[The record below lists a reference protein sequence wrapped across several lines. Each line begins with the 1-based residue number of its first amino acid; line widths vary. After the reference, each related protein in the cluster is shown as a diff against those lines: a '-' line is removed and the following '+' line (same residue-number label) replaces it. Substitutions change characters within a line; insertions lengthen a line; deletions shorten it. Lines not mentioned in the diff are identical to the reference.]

1 MGMHQAQL
9 THNYR
14 SDIDGLRALAVVS
27 VVIFHAFAWL
37 IPGGYAGVDVF
48 FVISGYLITTNI
60 LNGLN
65 ESTFTI
71 QGFYQRRIRR
81 IFPALVTMLAIVYAF
96 GWFVLLATE
105 YRQLGKHVGSGAS
118 FISNIILWQE
128 SGYFDTSSAVK
139 PLTHL
144 WSLGIEE
151 QFYIV
156 WPLLLWAIFK
166 LRLHILTSTV
176 VLAVVSFGFGL
187 WSLNNDV
194 VGAYYS
200 PINRFWELLIG
211 AILAAVMLK
220 RTYGDKATKWQQAGS
235 IVGLILIVF
244 TLFSLDGQSSF
255 PGWNALAPTVGAAL
269 MIGCGPQTLT
279 ARRIF
284 SLRAIVW
291 VGLISFPLYLWH
303 WPLLTFARIIS
314 SAMPTA
320 QVRIGAVV
328 LSVVLSWATYRLIEK
343 PLRFHPRVKVITGAL
358 VASMVVIG
366 LVGYVTFRNDGIASR
381 EVTQMNPDINSGEEG
396 GAQGWVQDTCG
407 ISDAKVADLFAS
419 CLEDNRETPRFAL
432 IGDSKAE
439 ALIGGFIRTSTEN
452 GRWLFMGGNSDS
464 GVPVPLISDAPEF
477 ERFQKLARIAVDS
490 VASNPDIDVVVLE
503 GAIRAMFGIADETSF
518 VQVPES
524 LYYDIVTEGFR
535 NSITILTQAGKK
547 VVLYIDNPPL
557 PNPEDCL
564 QRKTTIG
571 ILNRLLVNPNPLCE
585 MPIQTFI
592 DQTAKYYLMFEQL
605 KREFPGQVDI
615 FDATEIFCGSE
626 DRICRHVRW
635 DRFMYSYTDHPSDYA
650 AGIIGQNLNPFLES
664 LAP

>member
-27 VVIFHAFAWL
+27 VVLFHAFSWMV
-37 IPGGYAGVDVF
+37 PGGYAGVDVF

-81 IFPALVTMLAIVYAF
+81 IFPALVTMLALVYAF

-176 VLAVVSFGFGL
+176 VLAIVSFGFGL
-187 WSLNNDV
+187 WSLNDDV

-211 AILAAVMLK
+211 AILAIVML
-220 RTYGDKATKWQQAGS
+220 RRVPTDKASKLQHLLAFL
-235 IVGLILIVF
+235 GLALVLF
-244 TLFSLDGQSSF
+244 TMFGLDESSKF
-255 PGWNALAPTVGAAL
+255 PGWNALAPTIGAAL
-269 MIGCGPQTLT
+269 MIGSGTHTFT

-284 SLRAIVW
+284 SLRPIVW
-291 VGLISFPLYLWH
+291 IGLISFPLYLWH
-303 WPLLTFARIIS
+303 WPLLTFARIIAS
-314 SAMPTA
+314 TTPSAG
-320 QVRIGAVV
+320 VRFGAVILAV
-328 LSVVLSWATYRLIEK
+328 LLSWATYRLIEK
-343 PLRFHPRVKVITGAL
+343 PLRFHPRVKIITGAL
-358 VASMVVIG
+358 VASMIAVG
-366 LVGYVTFRNDGIASR
+366 LVGFVTFEKDGIDNR
-381 EVTQMNPDINSGEEG
+381 KVVQMNPDVKIGDEG
-396 GAQGWVQDTCG
+396 GANGWVQDSCG
-407 ISDAKVADLFAS
+407 ISDNQVANLFDS
-419 CLEDNRETPRFAL
+419 CLEDSRGTPRFAL
-432 IGDSKAE
+432 IGDSKAQG
-439 ALIGGFIRTSTEN
+439 LIGGFIRTSTES
-452 GRWLFMGGNSDS
+452 GRWLFIGGNSDN

-490 VASNPDIDVVVLE
+490 VANNSDVDVVVLQ
-503 GAIRAMFGIADETSF
+503 GAARAMFGIGDETSF
-518 VQVPES
+518 AS
-524 LYYDIVTEGFR
+524 LPDSPYYDIVTEGLR
-535 NSITILTQAGKK
+535 NSIEILTESGKK

-564 QRKTTIG
+564 QRETTIG
-571 ILNRLLVNPNPLCE
+571 FLNRLLVNPNPLCE
-585 MPIQTFI
+585 LTIQTFI
-592 DQTAKYYLMFEQL
+592 DQTTKYYAMLKQL
-605 KREFPGQVDI
+605 KQEFPGQVDI

-635 DRFMYSYTDHPSDYA
+635 ERFMYSYTDHPSDYA

>member
-1 MGMHQAQL
+1 MHQAQL

-14 SDIDGLRALAVVS
+14 SDIDGLRALAVIS
-27 VVIFHAFAWL
+27 VVIFHAFSWM

-81 IFPALVTMLAIVYAF
+81 IFPALVTMLAFVYAL
-96 GWFVLLATE
+96 GWFVLLASE

-118 FISNIILWQE
+118 FISNIILWKE

-156 WPLLLWAIFK
+156 WPLLLWVIFK
-166 LRLHILTSTV
+166 LRLPVLVSTV
-176 VLAVVSFGFGL
+176 VLTAISFGLGL
-187 WSLNNDV
+187 YALDHDV

-200 PINRFWELLIG
+200 PFNRFWELLIG
-211 AILAAVMLK
+211 AILAVVMLR
-220 RTYGDKATKWQQAGS
+220 RTPTDKASKLQHALAFL
-235 IVGLILIVF
+235 GLALVLF
-244 TLFSLDGQSSF
+244 TMFGLDESSKF

-269 MIGCGPQTLT
+269 MIGAGAHTFT

-284 SLRAIVW
+284 SLRPVVW
-291 VGLISFPLYLWH
+291 IGLISFPLYLWH
-303 WPLLTFARIIS
+303 WPLLTFARIIAS
-314 SAMPTA
+314 TVPSAG
-320 QVRIGAVV
+320 VRFGAVV
-328 LSVVLSWATYRLIEK
+328 LSVLLSWATYRLIEK
-343 PLRFHPRVKVITGAL
+343 PLRFHPRVKVVTGAL
-358 VASMVVIG
+358 VASMIVIG
-366 LVGYVTFRNDGIASR
+366 LVGYATFENEGIPSR
-381 EVTQMNPDINSGEEG
+381 EVVQMNPSIAGAPDIYSLPEISSE
-396 GAQGWVQDTCG
+396 CG
-407 ISDAKVADLFAS
+407 ISDPEKQSLFLH
-419 CLEDNRETPRFAL
+419 CVRDTREEPRFAL
-432 IGDSKAE
+432 VGDSKSAVLFPGFFNTSE
-439 ALIGGFIRTSTEN
+439 SGSRWMFIGGTGSF
-452 GRWLFMGGNSDS
+452 GA
-464 GVPVPLISDAPEF
+464 PVPLISDAPEF
-477 ERFQKLARIAVDS
+477 ERFQKLARVAVDS
-490 VASNPDIDVVVLE
+490 VANNPDIDIVVQQ
-503 GAIRAMFGIADETSF
+503 GAVRAMFGIGDETSF
-518 VQVPES
+518 AELPNS
-524 LYYDIVTEGFR
+524 PYYDIVTEGLR
-535 NSITILTQAGKK
+535 NSINILTQAGKR

-571 ILNRLLVNPNPLCE
+571 FLNRLLVNPNPLCE

-592 DQTAKYYLMFEQL
+592 DQTAKYYAMFEQL
-605 KREFPGQVDI
+605 RQEFSGQVDI

-635 DRFMYSYTDHPSDYA
+635 NQFMYSYTDHPSDYA
-650 AGIIGQNLNPFLES
+650 AGIIGQNLNPFLKS

>member
-1 MGMHQAQL
+1 MHQAQL

-14 SDIDGLRALAVVS
+14 SDIDGLRALAVIS

-71 QGFYQRRIRR
+71 QGFYQHRIRR
-81 IFPALVTMLAIVYAF
+81 IFPALATMLVAVYVF

-176 VLAVVSFGFGL
+176 VLVIVSFGFGL
-187 WSLNNDV
+187 WSLNDDV

-235 IVGLILIVF
+235 IVGLVLIVF
-244 TLFSLDGQSSF
+244 TMFSLDGQSQF

-303 WPLLTFARIIS
+303 WPILTFARIIS
-314 SAMPTA
+314 STMPTA
-320 QVRIGAVV
+320 QVRFGAVV
-328 LSVVLSWATYRLIEK
+328 LSVALSWATYRLIEK

-358 VASMVVIG
+358 VASMIAIG
-366 LVGYVTFRNDGIASR
+366 LIGYVTFEKDGIDSR
-381 EVTQMNPDINSGEEG
+381 GVVQMNPDITTGDEG
-396 GAQGWVQDTCG
+396 DVNGWVQNSCG
-407 ISDAKVADLFAS
+407 IGDPKVAALFAS
-419 CLEDNRETPRFAL
+419 CLEDNRGTPRFAL

-439 ALIGGFIRTSTEN
+439 ALIDGLIRTSTEN
-452 GRWLFMGGNSDS
+452 GRWLFVGGNSDS

-490 VASNPDIDVVVLE
+490 VANNPDIDVVVLE
-503 GAIRAMFGIADETSF
+503 GAVRAMFGIGDETSF
-518 VQVPES
+518 LQLPES
-524 LYYDIVTEGFR
+524 PYYDIITDGLR
-535 NSITILTQAGKK
+535 TSIQILTDADKK

-571 ILNRLLVNPNPLCE
+571 ILNRLLVKPNPLCE

-605 KREFPGQVDI
+605 KQEFPGQVEI

-635 DRFMYSYTDHPSDYA
+635 DHFMYSYTDHPSDYA
-650 AGIIGQNLNPFLES
+650 AGIIGQNLNPFLETF
-664 LAP
+664 AP

>member
-1 MGMHQAQL
+1 MHQAQL

-37 IPGGYAGVDVF
+37 VPGGYAGVDVF

-81 IFPALVTMLAIVYAF
+81 IFPALVTMLALVYAF

-200 PINRFWELLIG
+200 PVNRFWELLIG

-244 TLFSLDGQSSF
+244 TMFSLDGQSSF

-557 PNPEDCL
+557 PNLEDCL

-571 ILNRLLVNPNPLCE
+571 VLNSLLVKSNPLCE
-585 MPIQTFI
+585 MPVQTFI
-592 DQTAKYYLMFEQL
+592 DQTAKYYAMFEQL
-605 KREFPGQVDI
+605 KQEFLGQVEI

-626 DRICRHVRW
+626 DRICRHERW
-635 DRFMYSYTDHPSDYA
+635 NHFMYSYTDHPSDYA

>member
-1 MGMHQAQL
+1 
-9 THNYR
+9 
-14 SDIDGLRALAVVS
+14 
-27 VVIFHAFAWL
+27 
-37 IPGGYAGVDVF
+37 
-48 FVISGYLITTNI
+48 
-60 LNGLN
+60 
-65 ESTFTI
+65 
-71 QGFYQRRIRR
+71 
-81 IFPALVTMLAIVYAF
+81 
-96 GWFVLLATE
+96 
-105 YRQLGKHVGSGAS
+105 
-118 FISNIILWQE
+118 
-128 SGYFDTSSAVK
+128 
-139 PLTHL
+139 
-144 WSLGIEE
+144 
-151 QFYIV
+151 
-156 WPLLLWAIFK
+156 
-166 LRLHILTSTV
+166 
-176 VLAVVSFGFGL
+176 
-187 WSLNNDV
+187 
-194 VGAYYS
+194 
-200 PINRFWELLIG
+200 LIG

>member
-1 MGMHQAQL
+1 MHQAQL

-220 RTYGDKATKWQQAGS
+220 RTYGDKATKWQQVGS
-235 IVGLILIVF
+235 IVGLALIVF

-284 SLRAIVW
+284 SLRPIVW

-314 SAMPTA
+314 SSMPTA
-320 QVRIGAVV
+320 QVRFGAVV
-328 LSVVLSWATYRLIEK
+328 LSVVLSWATYQLIEK
-343 PLRFHPRVKVITGAL
+343 PLRFHPRVKVVTGAL
-358 VASMVVIG
+358 VASMIAIG
-366 LVGYVTFRNDGIASR
+366 LVGYVTFEKDGIDSR
-381 EVTQMNPDINSGEEG
+381 EVVQMNPDVSTGGDFGSTEWIKNS
-396 GAQGWVQDTCG
+396 CG
-407 ISDAKVADLFAS
+407 IDDAQVAILFDS
-419 CLEDNRETPRFAL
+419 CLEDDRGNVRFAL
-432 IGDSKAE
+432 IGDSKAQ
-439 ALIGGFIRTSTEN
+439 ALIGGLIRTSTEN

-464 GVPVPLISDAPEF
+464 GVPVPLISDEPEF

-490 VASNPDIDVVVLE
+490 VAGNADIDVVVLQ
-503 GAIRAMFGIADETSF
+503 GAARAMFGIGDETSF
-518 VQVPES
+518 AS
-524 LYYDIVTEGFR
+524 LPNSPYYDIVTEGLR
-535 NSITILTQAGKK
+535 NSITILTEAGKK

-571 ILNRLLVNPNPLCE
+571 FLNRLLVNPNPLCE

-635 DRFMYSYTDHPSDYA
+635 ERFMYSYTDHPSDYA
-650 AGIIGQNLNPFLES
+650 AGIIGLNLNPFLES
-664 LAP
+664 LTP

>member
-1 MGMHQAQL
+1 MGMHQAHL

-14 SDIDGLRALAVVS
+14 SDIDGLRALAVIS
-27 VVIFHAFAWL
+27 VVIFHAFSWM

-81 IFPALVTMLAIVYAF
+81 IFPALVTTLAFVYAL
-96 GWFVLLATE
+96 GWFVLLASE

-118 FISNIILWQE
+118 FISNIIFWKE
-128 SGYFDTSSAVK
+128 SGYFDTSSSVK
-139 PLTHL
+139 PLIHL

-156 WPLLLWAIFK
+156 WPLLLWVIFK
-166 LRLHILTSTV
+166 IRLHVVISTV
-176 VLAVVSFGFGL
+176 VLAIVSFGFGL
-187 WSLNNDV
+187 YALNHDV

-200 PINRFWELLIG
+200 PVNRFWELLVG
-211 AILAAVMLK
+211 AILAAIMLR
-220 RTYGDKATKWQQAGS
+220 RTPTEKATQLQHVLAV
-235 IVGLILIVF
+235 IGLVLVLF
-244 TLFSLDGQSSF
+244 TMFGLDESSKF
-255 PGWNALAPTVGAAL
+255 PGWNALAPTIGAAL
-269 MIGCGPQTLT
+269 MIGAGAHTFT
-279 ARRIF
+279 AHRVF
-284 SLRAIVW
+284 SLRPVVW

-303 WPLLTFARIIS
+303 WPLLTFARIIAS
-314 SAMPTA
+314 TTPSAGI
-320 QVRIGAVV
+320 RFGAVV
-328 LSVVLSWATYRLIEK
+328 LAVLLSWATYRLIEK
-343 PLRFHPRVKVITGAL
+343 PLRFHPRVKVVTAAL
-358 VASMVVIG
+358 VASMVIIG

-381 EVTQMNPDINSGEEG
+381 EVAQMNPDINSGEEG
-396 GAQGWVQDTCG
+396 GAQGWVQDACG

-452 GRWLFMGGNSDS
+452 GRWLFIGGNSDS

-518 VQVPES
+518 VLMPDS

-547 VVLYIDNPPL
+547 VVLYVDNPPL
-557 PNPEDCL
+557 PNLEDCL

-571 ILNRLLVNPNPLCE
+571 VLNSLLVKPNPLCE
-585 MPIQTFI
+585 MPVQTFI
-592 DQTAKYYLMFEQL
+592 DQTAKYYAMFEQL
-605 KREFPGQVDI
+605 KQEFPGQVEI
-615 FDATEIFCGSE
+615 FDSTEIFCGSE
-626 DRICRHVRW
+626 DRICRHERW
-635 DRFMYSYTDHPSDYA
+635 NHFMYSYTDHPSDYA
-650 AGIIGQNLNPFLES
+650 AGIIGQKLNPFLES
-664 LAP
+664 IAP

>member
-1 MGMHQAQL
+1 MHQAQL

-14 SDIDGLRALAVVS
+14 SDIDGLRALAVIS
-27 VVIFHAFAWL
+27 VVIFHAFSWL

-71 QGFYQRRIRR
+71 QGFYQRRVRR
-81 IFPALVTMLAIVYAF
+81 IFPALVTMLALVYAF
-96 GWFVLLATE
+96 GWFVLLASE

-156 WPLLLWAIFK
+156 WPLLLWVIFK
-166 LRLHILTSTV
+166 LRLPVLVSTV
-176 VLAVVSFGFGL
+176 VLTAISFGFGL
-187 WSLNNDV
+187 YALDHDV

-220 RTYGDKATKWQQAGS
+220 RTYGEKATKWQQAGS
-235 IVGLILIVF
+235 IGGLILIVF
-244 TLFSLDGQSSF
+244 TMFSLDGQSSF
-255 PGWNALAPTVGAAL
+255 PGWNALAPTIGAAL
-269 MIGCGPQTLT
+269 MIGCGPQTST
-279 ARRIF
+279 ARRIL
-284 SLRAIVW
+284 SLRPVVW
-291 VGLISFPLYLWH
+291 IGLISFPLYLWH
-303 WPLLTFARIIS
+303 WPLLTFARIIAS
-314 SAMPTA
+314 TTPSAGI
-320 QVRIGAVV
+320 RFGAVM
-328 LSVVLSWATYRLIEK
+328 LSVLLSWATYRMIEK
-343 PLRFHPRVKVITGAL
+343 PLRFHPRVKVVTGAL

-381 EVTQMNPDINSGEEG
+381 EVAQMNPDINSGEEG

-518 VQVPES
+518 VQVPDS
-524 LYYDIVTEGFR
+524 QYYDIVTEGFR
-535 NSITILTQAGKK
+535 NSITVLTQAGKK

-557 PNPEDCL
+557 PNLEDCL

-571 ILNRLLVNPNPLCE
+571 VLNSLLVKPNPLCE

-592 DQTAKYYLMFEQL
+592 DQTAKYYAMFEQL
-605 KREFPGQVDI
+605 KQEFPGQVEI

-626 DRICRHVRW
+626 DRFCRHERW
-635 DRFMYSYTDHPSDYA
+635 NHFMYSYTDHPSDYA

-664 LAP
+664 IAP

>member
-1 MGMHQAQL
+1 MHQAQL

-81 IFPALVTMLAIVYAF
+81 IFPALVTMLALVYAF

-166 LRLHILTSTV
+166 LRLPVLVSTV
-176 VLAVVSFGFGL
+176 VLTAVSFGLGL
-187 WSLNNDV
+187 YALEHDV

-200 PINRFWELLIG
+200 PFNRFWELLIG
-211 AILAAVMLK
+211 AILAVVMLK

>member
-27 VVIFHAFAWL
+27 VVIFHAFAWMV
-37 IPGGYAGVDVF
+37 PGGYAGVDVF

-65 ESTFTI
+65 ELTFTI

-81 IFPALVTMLAIVYAF
+81 IFPALVTMLVAVYVF

-166 LRLHILTSTV
+166 LRLHILTSTA
-176 VLAVVSFGFGL
+176 VLAVISFAFGL

-235 IVGLILIVF
+235 IVGLVLIVF
-244 TLFSLDGQSSF
+244 TMFSLDGQSQF

-269 MIGCGPQTLT
+269 MIGCGPHTLT
-279 ARRIF
+279 ARRVF

-303 WPLLTFARIIS
+303 WPILTFARIIS
-314 SAMPTA
+314 STMPTA
-320 QVRIGAVV
+320 QVRVAAVV

-343 PLRFHPRVKVITGAL
+343 PLRFHPRVKTITGAL
-358 VASMVVIG
+358 VASMIVIG
-366 LVGYVTFRNDGIASR
+366 LIGYVTFEKDGIDSR
-381 EVTQMNPDINSGEEG
+381 EVVQMNPDVKSGEDG
-396 GAQGWVQDTCG
+396 GSNGWVQDTCG
-407 ISDAKVADLFAS
+407 ISDDQVAALFDS

-432 IGDSKAE
+432 IGDSKSQ
-439 ALIGGFIRTSTEN
+439 ALIGGLIRTSTEN
-452 GRWLFMGGNSDS
+452 GRWLFIGGNSDS
-464 GVPVPLISDAPEF
+464 GVPVPLISDEPEF

-490 VASNPDIDVVVLE
+490 VANNPDIDVVVLQ
-503 GAIRAMFGIADETSF
+503 GAARAMFGIADETSF
-518 VQVPES
+518 AS
-524 LYYDIVTEGFR
+524 LPDSPYYDIVTEGLR
-535 NSITILTQAGKK
+535 NSITILTRAGKK

-557 PNPEDCL
+557 SNPEDCL

-592 DQTAKYYLMFEQL
+592 DQTTRYRAMFDQL
-605 KREFPGQVDI
+605 KQEFPGQVDI

-650 AGIIGQNLNPFLES
+650 AGIIGQNLNPFLKS
-664 LAP
+664 LTP

>member
-1 MGMHQAQL
+1 MHQAQL

-14 SDIDGLRALAVVS
+14 SDIDGLRALAVIS

-71 QGFYQRRIRR
+71 QGFYQRRVRR
-81 IFPALVTMLAIVYAF
+81 IFPALVTMLALVYAF

>member
-27 VVIFHAFAWL
+27 VVIFHAFSWM

-48 FVISGYLITTNI
+48 FVISGFLITTNI

-81 IFPALVTMLAIVYAF
+81 IFPALVTMLVLIYAL
-96 GWFVLLATE
+96 GWFVLLASE

-118 FISNIILWQE
+118 FISNIIFWKE
-128 SGYFDTSSAVK
+128 FGYFDTSSSVK
-139 PLTHL
+139 PLIHL

-156 WPLLLWAIFK
+156 WPLLLWVIFK
-166 LRLHILTSTV
+166 IRLHVLATTV
-176 VLAVVSFGFGL
+176 VLAIVSFGFGL
-187 WSLNNDV
+187 YALNHDV

-200 PINRFWELLIG
+200 PFNRFWELLVG
-211 AILAAVMLK
+211 AILAVVML
-220 RTYGDKATKWQQAGS
+220 RQTPTEKASQLQHVLA
-235 IVGLILIVF
+235 VLGLALVLF
-244 TLFSLDGQSSF
+244 TMFGLDESSKF

-269 MIGCGPQTLT
+269 MIGTGAHTLT

-284 SLRAIVW
+284 SLRPVVW
-291 VGLISFPLYLWH
+291 IGLISFPLYLWH
-303 WPLLTFARIIS
+303 WPLLTFARIIAS
-314 SAMPTA
+314 TVPSAG
-320 QVRIGAVV
+320 VRFGAVV
-328 LSVVLSWATYRLIEK
+328 LSILLSWATYRLIEK
-343 PLRFHPRVKVITGAL
+343 PLRFHPRVKVVTGAL
-358 VASMVVIG
+358 VVSMIVIG
-366 LVGYVTFRNDGIASR
+366 LIGYATFENDGISSR
-381 EVTQMNPDINSGEEG
+381 KVVQINPDIKSGQLFDAEG
-396 GAQGWVQDTCG
+396 SVQDSCG
-407 ISDAKVADLFAS
+407 ISDPEVAALFDS
-419 CLEDNRETPRFAL
+419 CVEDNRETPRFAL
-432 IGDSKAE
+432 IGDSKAQ
-439 ALIGGFIRTSTEN
+439 ALIGGLIRTSTAN

-464 GVPVPLISDAPEF
+464 GVPVPLISDEPLF
-477 ERFQKLARIAVDS
+477 ERFQKVANIAIDS
-490 VASNPDIDVVVLE
+490 VANNPDVDVVVLE
-503 GAIRAMFGIADETSF
+503 GAVRAMFGIADETSF
-518 VQVPES
+518 AS
-524 LYYDIVTEGFR
+524 LPDNPNYDIVTEGLR
-535 NSITILTQAGKK
+535 NSIAILTQAGKK

-571 ILNRLLVNPNPLCE
+571 FLNRLLVNPNPLCE

-605 KREFPGQVDI
+605 KQEFPGQVEI

-635 DRFMYSYTDHPSDYA
+635 DHFMYSYTDHPSDYA

-664 LAP
+664 IAP

>member
-14 SDIDGLRALAVVS
+14 SDIDGLRALAVIS

-71 QGFYQRRIRR
+71 QGFYQRRVRR
-81 IFPALVTMLAIVYAF
+81 IFPALVTMLALVYAF
-96 GWFVLLATE
+96 GWFVLLASE

-166 LRLHILTSTV
+166 LRLPVLVSTV
-176 VLAVVSFGFGL
+176 VLTAVSFGLGL
-187 WSLNNDV
+187 YALEHDV

-200 PINRFWELLIG
+200 PFNRFWELLIG

-220 RTYGDKATKWQQAGS
+220 RTYGDIATKWQQAGS

-557 PNPEDCL
+557 PNLEDCL

-571 ILNRLLVNPNPLCE
+571 VLNSLLVKSNPLCE
-585 MPIQTFI
+585 MPVQTFL
-592 DQTAKYYLMFEQL
+592 DQTAKYYAMFEQL
-605 KREFPGQVDI
+605 KQEFLGQVEI

-626 DRICRHVRW
+626 DRICRHERW
-635 DRFMYSYTDHPSDYA
+635 NHFMYSYTDHPSDYA

>member
-14 SDIDGLRALAVVS
+14 LDIDGLRALAVIS
-27 VVIFHAFAWL
+27 VVIFHAFSWL

-71 QGFYQRRIRR
+71 QGFYQRRVRR
-81 IFPALVTMLAIVYAF
+81 IFPALVTMLALVYAF
-96 GWFVLLATE
+96 GWFVLLASE
-105 YRQLGKHVGSGAS
+105 YRQLGKHIGSGAS

-176 VLAVVSFGFGL
+176 VLTVISFGFGL

-200 PINRFWELLIG
+200 PINRFWEMLIG

-220 RTYGDKATKWQQAGS
+220 RTYGEKATKWQQAGS
-235 IVGLILIVF
+235 IGGLILIVF
-244 TLFSLDGQSSF
+244 TMFSLDGQSSF
-255 PGWNALAPTVGAAL
+255 PGWNALAPTIGAAL

-279 ARRIF
+279 ARWIF
-284 SLRAIVW
+284 SLRPVVW
-291 VGLISFPLYLWH
+291 IGLISFPLYLWH
-303 WPLLTFARIIS
+303 WPLLTFARIIAS
-314 SAMPTA
+314 TTPSAGI
-320 QVRIGAVV
+320 RFGAVILAV
-328 LSVVLSWATYRLIEK
+328 LLSWATYRLIEK
-343 PLRFHPRVKVITGAL
+343 PLRFHPRVKVVTGAL
-358 VASMVVIG
+358 VASMIVIG
-366 LVGYVTFRNDGIASR
+366 LVGYATYEKDGIDSR
-381 EVTQMNPDINSGEEG
+381 RVAQMNSEIVGAPDINSHPNIVNG
-396 GAQGWVQDTCG
+396 CG
-407 ISDAKVADLFAS
+407 IKNPDNESIFLVCIQDA
-419 CLEDNRETPRFAL
+419 RERPRFAL
-432 IGDSKAE
+432 IGDSKA
-439 ALIGGFIRTSTEN
+439 ATLISGFVDTSGAN
-452 GRWLFMGGNSDS
+452 GRWLFIQGPSGSPVSLLSTNPFYEQFRPNSLIAMEALAGNS
-464 GVPVPLISDAPEF
+464 
-477 ERFQKLARIAVDS
+477 
-490 VASNPDIDVVVLE
+490 DIDVVVLQ
-503 GAIRAMFGIADETSF
+503 GAARSIFALPDETSF
-518 VQVPES
+518 SELPNS
-524 LYYDIVTEGFR
+524 PYYDIVTEGLR
-535 NSITILTQAGKK
+535 NTITMLTEAGKK

-585 MPIQTFI
+585 LPIQTFI

-605 KREFPGQVDI
+605 KQEFPRQVDI

-635 DRFMYSYTDHPSDYA
+635 NQLLYSYTDHPSDYA
-650 AGIIGQNLNPFLES
+650 ARIIGRNLNPFLETF
-664 LAP
+664 AP

>member
-1 MGMHQAQL
+1 MHQAQL

-81 IFPALVTMLAIVYAF
+81 IFPALVTMLALVYAF

-166 LRLHILTSTV
+166 LRLPVLVSTV
-176 VLAVVSFGFGL
+176 VLTAVSFGLGL
-187 WSLNNDV
+187 YALEHDV

-200 PINRFWELLIG
+200 PFNRFWELLIG

-557 PNPEDCL
+557 PNLEDCL

-571 ILNRLLVNPNPLCE
+571 VLNSLLVKSNPLCE
-585 MPIQTFI
+585 MPVQTFI
-592 DQTAKYYLMFEQL
+592 DQTAKYYAMFEQL
-605 KREFPGQVDI
+605 KQEFLGQVEI

-626 DRICRHVRW
+626 DRICRHERW
-635 DRFMYSYTDHPSDYA
+635 KHFMYSYTDHPSDYA

>member
-1 MGMHQAQL
+1 MGMHQTQL

-71 QGFYQRRIRR
+71 QGFYQRRVRR
-81 IFPALVTMLAIVYAF
+81 IFPALVTMLALVYAF
-96 GWFVLLATE
+96 GWLVLLATE

-220 RTYGDKATKWQQAGS
+220 RTYGDKANKWQQAGS

-244 TLFSLDGQSSF
+244 TMFSLDGQSSF

-320 QVRIGAVV
+320 QVRVAAVV

-343 PLRFHPRVKVITGAL
+343 PLRFHPRVKTITGAL
-358 VASMVVIG
+358 VASMIAIG
-366 LVGYVTFRNDGIASR
+366 LVGYVTFEKDGIDSR
-381 EVTQMNPDINSGEEG
+381 KVVQMNTDVKTGDEG
-396 GAQGWVQDTCG
+396 GSNGWVQDSCG
-407 ISDAKVADLFAS
+407 ISDNQVTNLFDS

-432 IGDSKAE
+432 IGDSKAQ

-452 GRWLFMGGNSDS
+452 GRWLFMGGNSES
-464 GVPVPLISDAPEF
+464 GGSVPLISDEPEF
-477 ERFQKLARIAVDS
+477 ERFQKFARIAVDS
-490 VASNPDIDVVVLE
+490 VARNSNVDVVVLQ
-503 GAIRAMFGIADETSF
+503 GAVRAMFGIADETSF
-518 VQVPES
+518 AMLPDS
-524 LYYDIVTEGFR
+524 PYYDIVTEGLR
-535 NSITILTQAGKK
+535 NSITILTEAGKK

-564 QRKTTIG
+564 QRKTTIEV
-571 ILNRLLVNPNPLCE
+571 LNRLLVKPNPQCE

-605 KREFPGQVDI
+605 KQEFPGQVDI

-635 DRFMYSYTDHPSDYA
+635 ERFMYSYTDHPSDYA
-650 AGIIGQNLNPFLES
+650 AGIVGLNLNPFLETF
-664 LAP
+664 AP

>member
-1 MGMHQAQL
+1 MHQAQL

-71 QGFYQRRIRR
+71 QGFYQRRVRR
-81 IFPALVTMLAIVYAF
+81 IFPALVTMLALVYAF

>member
-1 MGMHQAQL
+1 MHQAQL

-37 IPGGYAGVDVF
+37 VPGGYAGVDVF

-81 IFPALVTMLAIVYAF
+81 IFPELVTMLAIVYAF

-166 LRLHILTSTV
+166 LRLHILMSTV

-200 PINRFWELLIG
+200 PVNRFWELLIG

-235 IVGLILIVF
+235 IVGLALIVF
-244 TLFSLDGQSSF
+244 TLFSLDGKSSF

-279 ARRIF
+279 ARRVF

-320 QVRIGAVV
+320 QVRFGAVV

-343 PLRFHPRVKVITGAL
+343 PLRFHPRVKVVTGAL
-358 VASMVVIG
+358 VTSMIVVG
-366 LVGYVTFRNDGIASR
+366 LVGYVTFEKDGFDSRRVVQVNPSIAGA
-381 EVTQMNPDINSGEEG
+381 PDIYSLPEILSE
-396 GAQGWVQDTCG
+396 CG
-407 ISDAKVADLFAS
+407 INDPEKQSLFLH
-419 CLEDNRETPRFAL
+419 CVRDTREGPRFAL
-432 IGDSKAE
+432 IGDSKSAVLFPGLFNTSE
-439 ALIGGFIRTSTEN
+439 TGSRWMFIGGN
-452 GRWLFMGGNSDS
+452 GSFGA
-464 GVPVPLISDAPEF
+464 PVPLISDAPEF
-477 ERFQKLARIAVDS
+477 ERFQKLARVAVDS
-490 VASNPDIDVVVLE
+490 VANNPDIDIVVLQ
-503 GAIRAMFGIADETSF
+503 GAVRAMFGIGDETSF
-518 VQVPES
+518 AELPNS
-524 LYYDIVTEGFR
+524 PYYDIVTEGLR
-535 NSITILTQAGKK
+535 NSITILTQAGKR

-564 QRKTTIG
+564 QRKTTIEV
-571 ILNRLLVNPNPLCE
+571 LNRLLVKPNPLCE
-585 MPIQTFI
+585 LPIKTFI

>member
-1 MGMHQAQL
+1 MHQAQL

-14 SDIDGLRALAVVS
+14 SDIDGLRALAVIS

-71 QGFYQRRIRR
+71 QGFYQRRVRR
-81 IFPALVTMLAIVYAF
+81 IFPALVTMLALVYAF
-96 GWFVLLATE
+96 GWLVLLATE

-220 RTYGDKATKWQQAGS
+220 RTYGDKANKWQQAGS

-244 TLFSLDGQSSF
+244 TMFSLDGQSSF

-320 QVRIGAVV
+320 QVRVAAVV

-343 PLRFHPRVKVITGAL
+343 PLRFHPRVKTITGAL
-358 VASMVVIG
+358 VASMIAIG
-366 LVGYVTFRNDGIASR
+366 LVGYVTFEKDGIDSR
-381 EVTQMNPDINSGEEG
+381 KVVQMNTDVKTGDEG
-396 GAQGWVQDTCG
+396 GSNGWVQDSCG
-407 ISDAKVADLFAS
+407 ISDNQVTNLFDS

-432 IGDSKAE
+432 IGDSKAQ

-452 GRWLFMGGNSDS
+452 GRWLFMGGNSES
-464 GVPVPLISDAPEF
+464 GGSVPLISDEPEF

-490 VASNPDIDVVVLE
+490 VARNSNVDVVVLQ
-503 GAIRAMFGIADETSF
+503 GAVRAMFGIADETSF
-518 VQVPES
+518 AMLPDS
-524 LYYDIVTEGFR
+524 PYYDIVTEGLR
-535 NSITILTQAGKK
+535 NSITILTEAGKK

-564 QRKTTIG
+564 QRKTTIEV
-571 ILNRLLVNPNPLCE
+571 LNRLLVKPNPQCE

-605 KREFPGQVDI
+605 KQEFPGQVDI

-635 DRFMYSYTDHPSDYA
+635 ERFMYSYTDHPSDYA
-650 AGIIGQNLNPFLES
+650 AGIVGLNLNPFLETF
-664 LAP
+664 AP

>member
-1 MGMHQAQL
+1 MHQAQL

-81 IFPALVTMLAIVYAF
+81 IFPALVTMLALVYAF

-156 WPLLLWAIFK
+156 WPLLLWVIFK
-166 LRLHILTSTV
+166 LRLPVLVSTV
-176 VLAVVSFGFGL
+176 VLTAVSFGLGL
-187 WSLNNDV
+187 YALEHDV

-200 PINRFWELLIG
+200 PFNRFWELLIG
-211 AILAAVMLK
+211 AILAVVMLK

>member
-1 MGMHQAQL
+1 MHQAQL

-14 SDIDGLRALAVVS
+14 SDIDGLRAFAVVS
-27 VVIFHAFAWL
+27 VVIFHAFSWM

-81 IFPALVTMLAIVYAF
+81 IFPALVTMLALVYAF
-96 GWFVLLATE
+96 AWFVLLASE

-176 VLAVVSFGFGL
+176 VLAVISFGFGL
-187 WSLNNDV
+187 WSLNHDV

-200 PINRFWELLIG
+200 PINRSGELLIG

-220 RTYGDKATKWQQAGS
+220 RTYGDKATKWQEAGS

-244 TLFSLDGQSSF
+244 TIFSLDGRSSF
-255 PGWNALAPTVGAAL
+255 PGWNALAPTIGAAL

-279 ARRIF
+279 ARRIL
-284 SLRAIVW
+284 SLRPVVW
-291 VGLISFPLYLWH
+291 IGLISFPLYLWH
-303 WPLLTFARIIS
+303 WPLLTFARVIAS
-314 SAMPTA
+314 TTPSAGI
-320 QVRIGAVV
+320 RFSAVMLAV
-328 LSVVLSWATYRLIEK
+328 LLSWATYRLIEK
-343 PLRFHPRVKVITGAL
+343 PLRFHPRVKVTTGAL
-358 VASMVVIG
+358 VASMIAIG
-366 LVGYVTFRNDGIASR
+366 LVGYATYEKDGIDSR
-381 EVTQMNPDINSGEEG
+381 RVAQMNSEIVGAPDINSHPNIVNG
-396 GAQGWVQDTCG
+396 CG
-407 ISDAKVADLFAS
+407 IKNPDNESIFLVCIQDA
-419 CLEDNRETPRFAL
+419 RERPRFAL
-432 IGDSKAE
+432 IGDSKA
-439 ALIGGFIRTSTEN
+439 ATLISGFVDTSGAN
-452 GRWLFMGGNSDS
+452 GRWLFIQGPSGSPVSLLSTNPFYEQFRPNSLIAMEALAGNS
-464 GVPVPLISDAPEF
+464 
-477 ERFQKLARIAVDS
+477 
-490 VASNPDIDVVVLE
+490 DIDVVVLQ
-503 GAIRAMFGIADETSF
+503 GAARSIFALPDETSF
-518 VQVPES
+518 SELPNS
-524 LYYDIVTEGFR
+524 PYYDIVTEGLR
-535 NSITILTQAGKK
+535 NTITMLTESGKK

-571 ILNRLLVNPNPLCE
+571 ILNRLLVKPNPLCE
-585 MPIQTFI
+585 LPIQTFM

-605 KREFPGQVDI
+605 KQEFPRQVDI

-635 DRFMYSYTDHPSDYA
+635 NQLMYSYTDHPSDYA
-650 AGIIGQNLNPFLES
+650 ARIIGQNLNPFLETF
-664 LAP
+664 AP

>member
-71 QGFYQRRIRR
+71 QGFYQRRVRR
-81 IFPALVTMLAIVYAF
+81 IFPALVTMLALVYAF
-96 GWFVLLATE
+96 GWLVLLATE

-220 RTYGDKATKWQQAGS
+220 RTYGDKANKWQQAGS

-244 TLFSLDGQSSF
+244 TMFSLDGQSSF

-320 QVRIGAVV
+320 QVRVAAVV

-343 PLRFHPRVKVITGAL
+343 PLRFHPRVKTITGAL
-358 VASMVVIG
+358 VASMIAIG
-366 LVGYVTFRNDGIASR
+366 LVGYVTFEKDGIDSR
-381 EVTQMNPDINSGEEG
+381 KVVQMNTDVKTGDEG
-396 GAQGWVQDTCG
+396 GSNGWVQDSCG
-407 ISDAKVADLFAS
+407 ISDNQVTNLFDS

-432 IGDSKAE
+432 IGDSKAQ

-452 GRWLFMGGNSDS
+452 GRWLFMGGNSES
-464 GVPVPLISDAPEF
+464 GGSVPLISDEPEF

-490 VASNPDIDVVVLE
+490 VARNSNVDVVVLQ
-503 GAIRAMFGIADETSF
+503 GAVRAMFGIADETSF
-518 VQVPES
+518 AMLPDS
-524 LYYDIVTEGFR
+524 PYYDIVTEGLR
-535 NSITILTQAGKK
+535 NSITILTEAGKK

-564 QRKTTIG
+564 QRKTTIEV
-571 ILNRLLVNPNPLCE
+571 LNRLLVKPNPQCE

-605 KREFPGQVDI
+605 KQEFPGQVDI

-635 DRFMYSYTDHPSDYA
+635 ERFMYSYTDHPSDYA
-650 AGIIGQNLNPFLES
+650 AGIVGLNLNPFLETF
-664 LAP
+664 AP

>member
-1 MGMHQAQL
+1 MHQAQL

-14 SDIDGLRALAVVS
+14 SDIDGLPALAVIS

-71 QGFYQRRIRR
+71 QGFYQRRVRR
-81 IFPALVTMLAIVYAF
+81 IFPALVTMLALVYAF
-96 GWFVLLATE
+96 GWLVLLATE

-200 PINRFWELLIG
+200 PVNRFWELLIG

-244 TLFSLDGQSSF
+244 CSVDDRLR
-255 PGWNALAPTVGAAL
+255 PTNVD
-269 MIGCGPQTLT
+269 
-279 ARRIF
+279 R
-284 SLRAIVW
+284 
-291 VGLISFPLYLWH
+291 
-303 WPLLTFARIIS
+303 
-314 SAMPTA
+314 
-320 QVRIGAVV
+320 
-328 LSVVLSWATYRLIEK
+328 
-343 PLRFHPRVKVITGAL
+343 
-358 VASMVVIG
+358 
-366 LVGYVTFRNDGIASR
+366 
-381 EVTQMNPDINSGEEG
+381 
-396 GAQGWVQDTCG
+396 
-407 ISDAKVADLFAS
+407 
-419 CLEDNRETPRFAL
+419 TP
-432 IGDSKAE
+432 
-439 ALIGGFIRTSTEN
+439 N
-452 GRWLFMGGNSDS
+452 
-464 GVPVPLISDAPEF
+464 
-477 ERFQKLARIAVDS
+477 
-490 VASNPDIDVVVLE
+490 
-503 GAIRAMFGIADETSF
+503 
-518 VQVPES
+518 
-524 LYYDIVTEGFR
+524 
-535 NSITILTQAGKK
+535 
-547 VVLYIDNPPL
+547 
-557 PNPEDCL
+557 
-564 QRKTTIG
+564 
-571 ILNRLLVNPNPLCE
+571 LLV
-585 MPIQTFI
+585 T
-592 DQTAKYYLMFEQL
+592 
-605 KREFPGQVDI
+605 R
-615 FDATEIFCGSE
+615 
-626 DRICRHVRW
+626 DRLGR
-635 DRFMYSYTDHPSDYA
+635 SD
-650 AGIIGQNLNPFLES
+650 
-664 LAP
+664 

>member
-1 MGMHQAQL
+1 MHQTQL

-14 SDIDGLRALAVVS
+14 SDIDGLRALAVIS

-71 QGFYQRRIRR
+71 QGFYQRRVRR
-81 IFPALVTMLAIVYAF
+81 IFPALVTMLALVYAF

-118 FISNIILWQE
+118 FMSNIILWQE

-166 LRLHILTSTV
+166 LRLHILASTV

-235 IVGLILIVF
+235 IVGLVLIVF
-244 TLFSLDGQSSF
+244 TMFSLDGQSSF
-255 PGWNALAPTVGAAL
+255 PGWNALGPTVGAAL

-314 SAMPTA
+314 STMPTA
-320 QVRIGAVV
+320 QVRFGAVV

-343 PLRFHPRVKVITGAL
+343 PLRFHPRVKVVTGAL
-358 VASMVVIG
+358 VTSMIVVG
-366 LVGYVTFRNDGIASR
+366 LVGYVTFEKDGFDSR
-381 EVTQMNPDINSGEEG
+381 RVVQMNPEIVGAPDIDSNPNVVNG
-396 GAQGWVQDTCG
+396 CG
-407 ISDAKVADLFAS
+407 I
-419 CLEDNRETPRFAL
+419 ENPDNESIFLICIQDVRDQPRFAL
-432 IGDSKAE
+432 IGDSKA
-439 ALIGGFIRTSTEN
+439 ATLISGFVDTSGAN
-452 GRWLFMGGNSDS
+452 GRWLFIQGPYGSPVSLLSTNPFYEQFRPSSLIAMEALAGNS
-464 GVPVPLISDAPEF
+464 
-477 ERFQKLARIAVDS
+477 
-490 VASNPDIDVVVLE
+490 DIDVVVLQ
-503 GAIRAMFGIADETSF
+503 GAVRSMFALPDETSF
-518 VQVPES
+518 SELPNS
-524 LYYDIVTEGFR
+524 PYYEIVTEGLR
-535 NSITILTQAGKK
+535 NSITILTEAGKK
-547 VVLYIDNPPL
+547 VVLYVDNPPL

-564 QRKTTIG
+564 QRKTSFG
-571 ILNRLLVNPNPLCE
+571 IMNHLLVKPNPLCE
-585 MPIQTFI
+585 LPIDTFDAQT
-592 DQTAKYYLMFEQL
+592 TKYRSMLNQL
-605 KREFPGQVDI
+605 KQEFLGRVEV
-615 FDATEIFCGSE
+615 FDPTEIYCGST

-635 DRFMYSYTDHPSDYA
+635 NQMMYSYTDHPSDYA
-650 AGIIGQNLNPFLES
+650 ARIIGQKFNPFLETF
-664 LAP
+664 AP

>member
-1 MGMHQAQL
+1 MHQAQL

-71 QGFYQRRIRR
+71 QGFYQRRVRR
-81 IFPALVTMLAIVYAF
+81 IFPALVTMLALVYAF
-96 GWFVLLATE
+96 GWLVLLATE

-220 RTYGDKATKWQQAGS
+220 RTDGDKANKWQQAGS

-244 TLFSLDGQSSF
+244 TMFSLDGQSSF

-320 QVRIGAVV
+320 QVRFGAVV

-358 VASMVVIG
+358 VASMIAIG
-366 LVGYVTFRNDGIASR
+366 LVGYVTFEKDGIDSR
-381 EVTQMNPDINSGEEG
+381 KVVQMNTDVKTGDEG
-396 GAQGWVQDTCG
+396 GSNGWVQDSCG
-407 ISDAKVADLFAS
+407 ISDNQVTNLFDS

-432 IGDSKAE
+432 IGDSKAQ

-452 GRWLFMGGNSDS
+452 GRWLFMGGNSES
-464 GVPVPLISDAPEF
+464 GGAVPLISDEPEF

-490 VASNPDIDVVVLE
+490 VARNSNVDVVVLQ
-503 GAIRAMFGIADETSF
+503 GAVRAMFGIADETSF
-518 VQVPES
+518 AMLPDSQ
-524 LYYDIVTEGFR
+524 YYDIVTEGLR
-535 NSITILTQAGKK
+535 NSITILTEAGKK

-564 QRKTTIG
+564 QRKTTIEV
-571 ILNRLLVNPNPLCE
+571 LNRLLVKPNPQCE

-605 KREFPGQVDI
+605 KQEFPGQVDI

-635 DRFMYSYTDHPSDYA
+635 ERFMYSYTDHPSDYA
-650 AGIIGQNLNPFLES
+650 AGIVGLNLNPFLETF
-664 LAP
+664 AP

>member
-1 MGMHQAQL
+1 MHQAQL

-81 IFPALVTMLAIVYAF
+81 IFPALVTMLALVYAF

-187 WSLNNDV
+187 WSLDNDV

-235 IVGLILIVF
+235 IVGLSLIIF

-635 DRFMYSYTDHPSDYA
+635 DQFMYSYTDHPSDYA

-664 LAP
+664 IAP

>member
-1 MGMHQAQL
+1 
-9 THNYR
+9 
-14 SDIDGLRALAVVS
+14 
-27 VVIFHAFAWL
+27 
-37 IPGGYAGVDVF
+37 
-48 FVISGYLITTNI
+48 
-60 LNGLN
+60 
-65 ESTFTI
+65 
-71 QGFYQRRIRR
+71 
-81 IFPALVTMLAIVYAF
+81 
-96 GWFVLLATE
+96 
-105 YRQLGKHVGSGAS
+105 
-118 FISNIILWQE
+118 
-128 SGYFDTSSAVK
+128 
-139 PLTHL
+139 
-144 WSLGIEE
+144 
-151 QFYIV
+151 
-156 WPLLLWAIFK
+156 
-166 LRLHILTSTV
+166 
-176 VLAVVSFGFGL
+176 
-187 WSLNNDV
+187 
-194 VGAYYS
+194 
-200 PINRFWELLIG
+200 
-211 AILAAVMLK
+211 
-220 RTYGDKATKWQQAGS
+220 
-235 IVGLILIVF
+235 
-244 TLFSLDGQSSF
+244 
-255 PGWNALAPTVGAAL
+255 

-320 QVRIGAVV
+320 QVRVAAVV

-343 PLRFHPRVKVITGAL
+343 PLRFHPRVKTITGAL
-358 VASMVVIG
+358 VASMIVVG
-366 LVGYVTFRNDGIASR
+366 LVGYVTLKRDGFDSR
-381 EVTQMNPDINSGEEG
+381 RVVQMNPDVKTGDEG
-396 GAQGWVQDTCG
+396 GSNGWVQDSCG
-407 ISDAKVADLFAS
+407 ISDSQVANLFDS

-432 IGDSKAE
+432 IGDSKAQ

-490 VASNPDIDVVVLE
+490 VANNPDIDIVVLQ
-503 GAIRAMFGIADETSF
+503 GAVRAMFGIADETSF
-518 VQVPES
+518 AMLPDS
-524 LYYDIVTEGFR
+524 PYYDIVTEGLR
-535 NSITILTQAGKK
+535 NSITILTEAGKK

-605 KREFPGQVDI
+605 KQEFPGQVDI

-635 DRFMYSYTDHPSDYA
+635 ERFMYSYTDHPSDYA
-650 AGIIGQNLNPFLES
+650 AGIVGLNLNPFLETF
-664 LAP
+664 AP

>member
-1 MGMHQAQL
+1 MGMPQAQL

-27 VVIFHAFAWL
+27 VVLFHAFSWMV
-37 IPGGYAGVDVF
+37 PGGYAGVDVF

-81 IFPALVTMLAIVYAF
+81 IFPALVTMLALVYAF

-156 WPLLLWAIFK
+156 WPLLLWVIFK
-166 LRLHILTSTV
+166 LRLPVLVSTV
-176 VLAVVSFGFGL
+176 VLTAISFGFGL
-187 WSLNNDV
+187 YALDHDV

-200 PINRFWELLIG
+200 PFNRFWELLIG
-211 AILAAVMLK
+211 AILAVVMLR
-220 RTYGDKATKWQQAGS
+220 RTPSEKASKLQH
-235 IVGLILIVF
+235 GLAILGLALVLF
-244 TLFSLDGQSSF
+244 TMFGLDESSKF
-255 PGWNALAPTVGAAL
+255 PGWNALAPTIGAAL
-269 MIGCGPQTLT
+269 MIGSGAHTFT

-284 SLRAIVW
+284 SLRPIVW
-291 VGLISFPLYLWH
+291 IGLISFPLYLWH
-303 WPLLTFARIIS
+303 WPLLTFARIIAS
-314 SAMPTA
+314 TTPSAG
-320 QVRIGAVV
+320 VRFGAVILAV
-328 LSVVLSWATYRLIEK
+328 LLSWATYRLIEK
-343 PLRFHPRVKVITGAL
+343 PLRFHPRVKIITGAL
-358 VASMVVIG
+358 VASMIAVG
-366 LVGYVTFRNDGIASR
+366 LVGFVTFEKDGIDNR
-381 EVTQMNPDINSGEEG
+381 KVVQMNPDVKIGDEG
-396 GAQGWVQDTCG
+396 GANGWVQDSCG
-407 ISDAKVADLFAS
+407 ISDNQVANLFDS
-419 CLEDNRETPRFAL
+419 CLEDSRGTPRFAL
-432 IGDSKAE
+432 IGDSKAQ

-452 GRWLFMGGNSDS
+452 GRWLFIGGNSDS

-490 VASNPDIDVVVLE
+490 VANNSDVDVVVLQ
-503 GAIRAMFGIADETSF
+503 GAARAMFGIGDETSF
-518 VQVPES
+518 AS
-524 LYYDIVTEGFR
+524 LPDSPYYDIVTEGLR
-535 NSITILTQAGKK
+535 NSIEILTESGKK

-564 QRKTTIG
+564 QRETTIG
-571 ILNRLLVNPNPLCE
+571 FLNRLLVNPNPLCE
-585 MPIQTFI
+585 LTIQTFI
-592 DQTAKYYLMFEQL
+592 DQTTKYYAMLKQL
-605 KREFPGQVDI
+605 KQEFPGQVDI

-635 DRFMYSYTDHPSDYA
+635 ERFMYSYTDHPSDYA

>member
-1 MGMHQAQL
+1 MHQAQL

-81 IFPALVTMLAIVYAF
+81 IFPALVTMLALVYAF

-166 LRLHILTSTV
+166 LRLPVLVSTV
-176 VLAVVSFGFGL
+176 VLTAVSFGLGL
-187 WSLNNDV
+187 YALEHDV

-200 PINRFWELLIG
+200 PFNRFWELLIG